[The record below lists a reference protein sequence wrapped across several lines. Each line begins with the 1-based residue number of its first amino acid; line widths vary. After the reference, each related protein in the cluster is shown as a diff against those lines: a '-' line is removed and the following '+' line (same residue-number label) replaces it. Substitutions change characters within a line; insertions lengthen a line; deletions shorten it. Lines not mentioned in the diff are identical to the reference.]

1 MSLSFLAI
9 AEAPLA
15 AQSND
20 SPTSDKKVPVRRQLT
35 AVADTKAEPDAR

>member
-15 AQSND
+15 TASD
-20 SPTSDKKVPVRRQLT
+20 APSTSDKKVPPRRQLT
-35 AVADTKAEPDAR
+35 AVADTQAEPDAR